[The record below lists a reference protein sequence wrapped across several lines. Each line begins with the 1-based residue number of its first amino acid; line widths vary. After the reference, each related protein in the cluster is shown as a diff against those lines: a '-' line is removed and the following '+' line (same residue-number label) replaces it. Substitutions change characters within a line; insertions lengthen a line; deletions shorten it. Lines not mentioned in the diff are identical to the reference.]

1 MKNPGYERSQFRIA
15 TFQQPVLFRRRK
27 ALRRLIQLFQL
38 APAFGRHG
46 KSLYPSSETT
56 QLLLEWADGDEAALQ
71 ALTPR
76 LPGTS
81 RYGRRLRPARA
92 RTAYVAAH
100 RAGARG
106 LPETGRCPQGGL
118 ERQTAFLR
126 RILVDAAAV
135 CSGADGF
142 LP

>member
-76 LPGTS
+76 LPGAS
-81 RYGRRLRPARA
+81 RQEMAPS
-92 RTAYVAAH
+92 
-100 RAGARG
+100 
-106 LPETGRCPQGGL
+106 
-118 ERQTAFLR
+118 
-126 RILVDAAAV
+126 
-135 CSGADGF
+135 SGASANSIRCS
-142 LP
+142 PPRWCTRST